1 MLKYPLTPRIT
12 SGLTFSPVTAELET
26 PTVAPPPAA
35 VFSSPYSPAQPQP
48 QLETNINSLPTL
60 MSLNNLAGL
69 YRKYKIDSNI
79 KSIYINSN

>member
-1 MLKYPLTPRIT
+1 MPPYLRIT

-48 QLETNINSLPTL
+48 QLETNININSLPTL

-79 KSIYINSN
+79 KLIYINSN